1 MAQTWKKCFNNIEYK
16 MPREVMISQ
25 KQCTGL
31 CSLGFSIAQTLNGA
45 DRRVQAEKEG
55 GEILEDT
62 DGGGGHCRGATY
74 PGQPLAQPPSL
85 IIKVILCF
93 KFTKHLPSATTQLTV
108 PWSRRVFWVIKP
120 RDTHP
125 TPFRFLLLPG
135 VLCGKVT
142 FSSYQELI
150 QKIRCHGS
158 CGKFPR
164 IDKEKS

>member
-1 MAQTWKKCFNNIEYK
+1 

-108 PWSRRVFWVIKP
+108 PWSRRVF
-120 RDTHP
+120 
-125 TPFRFLLLPG
+125 
-135 VLCGKVT
+135 
-142 FSSYQELI
+142 
-150 QKIRCHGS
+150 
-158 CGKFPR
+158 
-164 IDKEKS
+164 

>member
-1 MAQTWKKCFNNIEYK
+1 
-16 MPREVMISQ
+16 MISQ

-93 KFTKHLPSATTQLTV
+93 KFTKHLPSATMQLTV
-108 PWSRRVFWVIKP
+108 PWSRRVFLS
-120 RDTHP
+120 DQA
-125 TPFRFLLLPG
+125 
-135 VLCGKVT
+135 
-142 FSSYQELI
+142 S
-150 QKIRCHGS
+150 
-158 CGKFPR
+158 
-164 IDKEKS
+164 